1 MLTFVR
7 HCVMSMKSSA
17 IHPNTKVDIFDM
29 SYNPKRALELLRIG
43 CSCADATFREG
54 QEDAIR
60 HIVDG
65 RGRLLVVQKTGWGKS
80 FVYFIATKLL
90 REAGSGPALLISPLL
105 ALMRNQIAAAERMGV
120 RAATL
125 NSDNFSSWTQVEAKL
140 ARGEIDILLI
150 SPERLANERF
160 RTQVLA
166 GIAAQISMLVIDEAH
181 CISDWGHDFRPH
193 YRLLERI
200 VKTLPPNLRLLATT
214 ATANN
219 RVMEDLATVLGPKL
233 DVSRGDLNRT
243 SLSLQTIRLPSQAER
258 LAWLAEQLATLKG
271 HGIIYTLT
279 VRDANQV
286 ADWLKTKGFN
296 VEAYSGKAGDRRE
309 ALEQALLN
317 NEVKALVATTA
328 LGMGYDK
335 PDLAFV
341 IHYQMPGSVVA
352 YYQQVGRAG
361 RALESAYGVLLSGQE
376 ELNITDWFIRSA
388 FPTRQEVASV
398 LGALEDEE
406 KGLSVPELLSRV
418 NVSKIRIEKTLDLL
432 SLEAPSPIALDGSK
446 WQLSA
451 ATLSDE
457 FWTRAERLT
466 ALRRDEH
473 QQMQD
478 YVSLPFG
485 DHMGFLIRA
494 LDGDPSVVTR
504 PALPPLPTDVDEA
517 GVQAAIEFLRRTSL
531 PIEPRKKWP
540 DGGMPQYGVKG
551 FLAPGH
557 QSQPGKALCV
567 WGDAGWGGLVR
578 RGKYHDGKFADD
590 LVGACVK
597 MIREW
602 NPQPKPT
609 WVTCVPSLRHPDLV
623 PNFAKRLATAL
634 GLPFHRVIAKTDDRP
649 EQKTMANSTQ
659 QARNIDGSLALN
671 GQPMP
676 HGPVIL
682 VDDMVD
688 SRWTL
693 TVAAWLL
700 RKNGSGDV
708 HPLALAQTGHDE

>member
-1 MLTFVR
+1 ME
-7 HCVMSMKSSA
+7 
-17 IHPNTKVDIFDM
+17 
-29 SYNPKRALELLRIG
+29 YNSERALELLRIG
-43 CSCADATFREG
+43 SGRADATFRDG

-60 HIVDG
+60 HIVAG

-80 FVYFIATKLL
+80 FVYFVATKLL
-90 REAGSGPALLISPLL
+90 REGGNGPALLISPLL
-105 ALMRNQIAAAERMGV
+105 ALMRNQIVAAERMGV
-120 RAATL
+120 RAATI
-125 NSDNFSSWTQVEAKL
+125 NSDNVDDWKQVEAKL
-140 ARGEIDILLI
+140 AHGEIDILLI

-219 RVMEDLATVLGPKL
+219 RVMEDLAVVLGPKL
-233 DVSRGDLNRT
+233 DVSRGDLNRA

-258 LAWLAEQLATLKG
+258 LAWLAGQLETLQG

-286 ADWLKTKGFN
+286 AEWLKGRGFN
-296 VEAYSGKAGDRRE
+296 VEAYTGETGDRRE

-317 NEVKALVATTA
+317 NKVKALVATTA

-361 RALESAYGVLLSGQE
+361 RALDSAYGVLLSGQE
-376 ELNITDWFIRSA
+376 EADITDWFIRSA
-388 FPTRQEVASV
+388 FPTRQEVADV
-398 LGALEDEE
+398 LGALEEE
-406 KGLSVPELLSRV
+406 ENGLSVPELLGRV
-418 NVSKIRIEKTLDLL
+418 NLSKGRVEKTIALL
-432 SLEAPSPIALDGSK
+432 SLEAPAPLAKQGAK
-446 WQLSA
+446 WQLTA
-451 ATLSDE
+451 ATLSE
-457 FWTRAERLT
+457 GFWARAERLT

-473 QQMQD
+473 KQMQD

-485 DHMGFLIRA
+485 DHMGFLVAA
-494 LDGDPSVVTR
+494 LDGDPTVVT
-504 PALPPLPTDVDEA
+504 PPLLPPLPTDMNDALVRD
-517 GVQAAIEFLRRTSL
+517 AIAFLRRTSL

-540 DGGMPQYGVKG
+540 AGGMPQYGVKG
-551 FLAPGH
+551 FIAAGH
-557 QSQPGKALCV
+557 QSEPGKALCV

-578 RGKYHDGKFADD
+578 QGKYRHRKFADE

-602 NPQPKPT
+602 SPLPKAA

-623 PNFAKRLATAL
+623 PNFSKRLAAAL
-634 GLPFHRVIAKTDDRP
+634 DLPFHLVIEKTDDRP

-671 GQPMP
+671 GQPVP
-676 HGPVIL
+676 QGPVIL

-700 RKNGSGDV
+700 RKSGSGEV
-708 HPLALAQTGHDE
+708 WPMALSQTGYDE

>member
-1 MLTFVR
+1 M
-7 HCVMSMKSSA
+7 A
-17 IHPNTKVDIFDM
+17 YD
-29 SYNPKRALELLRIG
+29 PKRALELLRIG
-43 CSCADATFREG
+43 SGRADATFRDG

-60 HIVDG
+60 HIVEG
-65 RGRLLVVQKTGWGKS
+65 KGRLLVVQKTGWGKS

-90 REAGSGPALLISPLL
+90 REAGAGPALLISPLL

-120 RAATL
+120 RAATI
-125 NSDNFSSWTQVEAKL
+125 NSDNMDDWTAVEGKL
-140 ARGEIDILLI
+140 AKGEIDILLI

-219 RVMEDLATVLGPKL
+219 RVMEDLAAVLGPKL
-233 DVSRGDLNRT
+233 EVSRGDLNRT

-258 LAWLAEQLATLKG
+258 LAWLAQQLAVLQG

-286 ADWLKTKGFN
+286 ADWLKTRGFN
-296 VEAYSGKAGDRRE
+296 VEAYTGETGDRRE

-361 RALESAYGVLLSGQE
+361 RALDSAYGVLLSGQE
-376 ELNITDWFIRSA
+376 ESDITDWFIRSA
-388 FPTRQEVASV
+388 FPTRQEVADV
-398 LGALEDEE
+398 LGALEEE
-406 KGLSVPELLSRV
+406 ANGLSVPELLSRV
-418 NVSKIRIEKTLDLL
+418 NLSKGRVDKTIALL
-432 SLEAPSPIALDGSK
+432 SLEAPAPIAKQGTK
-446 WQLSA
+446 WQLTA
-451 ATLSDE
+451 ATVSE
-457 FWTRAERLT
+457 AFWERAERLT

-485 DHMGFLIRA
+485 EHMGFLISA

-517 GVQAAIEFLRRTSL
+517 LVRDAIEFLRRTSL

-551 FLAPGH
+551 FIGPGH
-557 QSQPGKALCV
+557 QAQPGKALCV

-578 RGKYHDGKFADD
+578 RGKYHDSKFADD
-590 LVGACVK
+590 LIGACVK
-597 MIREW
+597 MVREW

-623 PNFAKRLATAL
+623 PNFAKRLAAAL
-634 GLPFHRVIAKTDDRP
+634 GLPFHMVIAKTDDRP

-671 GQPMP
+671 GQPVP

-700 RKNGSGDV
+700 RKSGSGDV
-708 HPLALAQTGHDE
+708 YPMALSQTGHDE

>member
-1 MLTFVR
+1 MTYDPQR
-7 HCVMSMKSSA
+7 G
-17 IHPNTKVDIFDM
+17 
-29 SYNPKRALELLRIG
+29 LELLRIG
-43 CSCADATFREG
+43 SGRADATFREG

-60 HIVDG
+60 HVVDG

-90 REAGSGPALLISPLL
+90 CDDGNGPALLISPLL

-120 RAATL
+120 RAATI
-125 NSDNFSSWTQVEAKL
+125 NSDNVDEWTQVEAKL
-140 ARGEIDILLI
+140 ARGEVDILLI

-219 RVMEDLATVLGPKL
+219 RVMEDLAAVLGPKL
-233 DVSRGDLNRT
+233 DVSRGDLSRT
-243 SLSLQTIRLPSQAER
+243 SLSLQSIRLPSQAER

-286 ADWLKTKGFN
+286 AAWLKTRGFN
-296 VEAYSGKAGDRRE
+296 VEAYKGETGDRRE

-317 NEVKALVATTA
+317 NELKALVATTA

-361 RALESAYGVLLSGQE
+361 RALDSAYGVLLSGQE
-376 ELNITDWFIRSA
+376 ESDITDWFIRSA
-388 FPTRQEVASV
+388 FPTRQEVADV
-398 LGALEDEE
+398 LGALEEE
-406 KGLSVPELLSRV
+406 ENGLSVPELLSRV
-418 NVSKIRIEKTLDLL
+418 NLSKGRVDKTIALL
-432 SLEAPSPIALDGSK
+432 SLEAPAPIAKQGSK
-446 WQLSA
+446 WQLTA
-451 ATLSDE
+451 ATLGE
-457 FWTRAERLT
+457 GFWARAERLT

-473 QQMQD
+473 QQMQE

-485 DHMGFLIRA
+485 DHMGFLIGA
-494 LDGDPSVVTR
+494 LDGDPSLATQ
-504 PALPPLPTDVDEA
+504 PALAPLPTGVNEA
-517 GVQAAIEFLRRTSL
+517 LVRDAIAFLRRTSL

-551 FLAPGH
+551 FIAASH

-578 RGKYHDGKFADD
+578 QGKYRDGKFADG
-590 LVGACVK
+590 LVDACVK
-597 MIREW
+597 MVREW
-602 NPQPKPT
+602 SPQPNPT

-623 PNFAKRLATAL
+623 PNFAERLAAAL
-634 GLPFHRVIAKTDDRP
+634 GLPFHMVFAKTDDRP

-659 QARNIDGSLALN
+659 QACNIDGSLELN
-671 GQPMP
+671 SQPVP
-676 HGPVIL
+676 QGPVIL

-700 RKNGSGDV
+700 RKSGSGEV
-708 HPLALAQTGHDE
+708 WPMALSQTGHDE